1 MNAKRKARKEGRP
14 EGQPARNA
22 DAALRRVLEAV
33 AFRAETARRI
43 DGTRGE
49 ALLRSIVDATAALF
63 QAEAASIALYDPQT
77 DRLVFE
83 VAAGEQGQGV
93 VGLAIPPAEG
103 IAGYVFSNGEGLA
116 LSDVESDP
124 RFGRQVAERTGYV
137 PRSIVAVPLIDGDRT
152 IGVLE
157 VLDKRDS
164 PAFSLRDVEL
174 AAVFASQAALAI
186 STSRVERDVRTLLHS
201 ALLSLEAG
209 PADER
214 LVEDLVGT
222 AVSRLD
228 REDDSRLWALVEAVA
243 RVRRANPDQLALVGD
258 LLDVLARHA
267 ERASR
272 DRGRRA
278 RRR

>member
-103 IAGYVFSNGEGLA
+103 IAGYVFSTGEGLA

-124 RFGRQVAERTGYV
+124 RFGRQVAEQTGYV

-186 STSRVERDVRTLLHS
+186 STSRVERDVRTLLRS

-214 LVEDLVGT
+214 FVEDLVGT
-222 AVSRLD
+222 AVARLD

>member
-103 IAGYVFSNGEGLA
+103 IAGYVFSTGEGLA

-124 RFGRQVAERTGYV
+124 RFGRQVAEQTGYV

-186 STSRVERDVRTLLHS
+186 STSRVERDVRTLLRS